1 MKSVSGTYGSERIKC
16 HFVWRENS
24 CDLQYVLHSF
34 TQVYDYLC
42 TRLRIRNEDMRLWSM
57 EDEVCILYV
66 IAQCNMMRT

>member
-1 MKSVSGTYGSERIKC
+1 MKSVSGTYGSERVKC
-16 HFVWRENS
+16 HLFGGRIPVT
-24 CDLQYVLHSF
+24 YVLHSF

-66 IAQCNMMRT
+66 VAQCNMMRT

>member
-1 MKSVSGTYGSERIKC
+1 MT
-16 HFVWRENS
+16 
-24 CDLQYVLHSF
+24 YVLHSF